1 MARGKEPILLLPLEG
16 ITETFPALVFFLS
29 DF

>member
-16 ITETFPALVFFLS
+16 ITETFPALFFLS